1 MSLQEKLKLPAFG
14 STGLSSSPNGVARA
28 AKGRTRKGRS
38 RRMVCSFSKLMVVSL
53 MICMLLEGI
62 HRAYLY
68 YPQCIVVGVDI
79 VSDKRLEYIFS

>member
-1 MSLQEKLKLPAFG
+1 
-14 STGLSSSPNGVARA
+14 
-28 AKGRTRKGRS
+28 
-38 RRMVCSFSKLMVVSL
+38 MVVSL

>member
-1 MSLQEKLKLPAFG
+1 
-14 STGLSSSPNGVARA
+14 
-28 AKGRTRKGRS
+28 
-38 RRMVCSFSKLMVVSL
+38 MVVSL

-79 VSDKRLEYIFS
+79 VSDKRLEYIFFLRLDTPCEDGFFVNLYPNAPSLSGKLGDATRALGLCL